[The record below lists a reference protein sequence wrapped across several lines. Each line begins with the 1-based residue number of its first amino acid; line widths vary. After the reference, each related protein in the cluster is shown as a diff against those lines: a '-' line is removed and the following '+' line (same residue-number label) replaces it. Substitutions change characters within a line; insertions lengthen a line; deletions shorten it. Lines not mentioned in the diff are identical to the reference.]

1 MKTTRLLLTL
11 TMVLM
16 ANAVAFG
23 QGAPVKITL
32 GSQFYN
38 STPVPA
44 DDPIKK
50 EFEKRTN
57 TVLDCR
63 WTPAANYKD
72 VQNLTLASGDIP
84 DVMLILNPNDINVRK
99 AFAAKAAYDVTD
111 AYKSY
116 PSLASWP
123 AASWNNV
130 KAADGRI
137 YCIPRVRPTDGQPV
151 IVYRADL
158 FKAAGVAL
166 PKTTEELFAAIGKV
180 KAKFPD
186 YTGFL
191 TGSNNGL
198 SPAIGYLTDSMAKV
212 NGSFVWTDGKVDAA
226 EFQPGYKVGLVWA
239 KKFYDAGFL
248 NKDFVT
254 IKNHQDGPIQEG
266 KWIVSTCGSL
276 QDVNA
281 LDEAL
286 AKVDPK
292 AEVVPGILNDYA
304 QKQGGYFGVY
314 IINAKVSPE
323 KFKAIMKMLDY
334 ANSDEGARLLASGI
348 EGIDYDMVNGKMVI
362 RKGREDAIQLAGGS
376 LTGIGQPFTK
386 YLRASINIPSVPK
399 EKLARNMA
407 LVDQME
413 KISIANPM
421 DAGIVTATGD
431 KLMSQYY
438 KRTMDMRTKFVL
450 GGETVATWDAY
461 VAGLKNDETF
471 QKILQELT
479 ESYKSKAGLK

>member
-1 MKTTRLLLTL
+1 MKTTR
-11 TMVLM
+11 VLFVFGM
-16 ANAVAFG
+16 ILMMNVMAFG
-23 QGAPVKITL
+23 QGAPIKITIS
-32 GSQFYN
+32 SQFYN

-57 TVLDCR
+57 TILDCR

-72 VQNLTLASGDIP
+72 VQNLTIASGDLP
-84 DVMLILNPNDINVRK
+84 DVMLVLNPNDINVRK

-111 AYKSY
+111 AYKNY
-116 PSLASWP
+116 PTMASWP

-137 YCIPRVRPTDGQPV
+137 YIVPRVRPTDGQPV
-151 IVYRADL
+151 IVFRADL

-186 YTGFL
+186 YTGLL

-198 SPAIGYLTDSMAKV
+198 SPAIGYLTDSLAKV
-212 NGSFVWTDGKVDAA
+212 NGAFVWRDGKVDAA
-226 EFQPGYKVGLVWA
+226 EFQPGYKEGLVWA
-239 KKFYDAGFL
+239 KKFYDAGFI

-254 IKNHQDGPIQEG
+254 IKNHQDGPQQEG

-276 QDVNA
+276 QDING

-304 QKQGGYFGVY
+304 QKQGGYFGGY
-314 IINAKVSPE
+314 IISSKVSPE

-348 EGIDYDMVNGKMVI
+348 EGVDYDMVGGKQVI

-399 EKLARNMA
+399 DKLARNIA

-421 DAGIVTATGD
+421 DAGIITLTGD
-431 KLMSQYY
+431 KLMSQYF
-438 KRTMDMRTKFVL
+438 KKTMDLRTKLVL
-450 GGETVATWDAY
+450 GGEPMTAWDTY
-461 VAGLKNDETF
+461 VADLKKDATF
-471 QKILQELT
+471 TKILQELT
-479 ESYKSKAGLK
+479 DSYKAKTGQ